1 MSVAAGTR
9 VRATSRTRRRRGR
22 TVEGQARRA
31 DVWTYFGLLV
41 VLIFFGAPLLWIL
54 SLSLRDQAEVLAA
67 TLNPIPSAPT
77 LDNYTTILQSAQF
90 PHFLLNSLLLSL
102 GGAIGAMLVTVP
114 AAYAFSRLDF
124 RGRKGLLLGV
134 LALQMISPLVVA
146 FPLYR
151 YFASLGLL
159 DSMVAVGAVYVAI
172 LMPLATWMLKGF
184 FDGIPKDLDDA
195 ALLDGASRP
204 VVLWRVVL
212 PIARPGLTA
221 VFVLMAILAW
231 GEFVIPY
238 ILLTS
243 PSRLPISVGILNFQG
258 TYATNATG
266 ILAAGGVLAIL
277 PAVLVFVVLQRFI
290 VGAFLAGALKG

>member
-1 MSVAAGTR
+1 MSVAAHTT
-9 VRATSRTRRRRGR
+9 VRATSRRRRR
-22 TVEGQARRA
+22 TVGQQARRA
-31 DVWTYFGLLV
+31 DVLTYVGLLL

-54 SLSLRDQAEVLAA
+54 SLSLRNQAEVLAA

-90 PHFLLNSLLLSL
+90 PRFLLNSLLLSL
-102 GGAIGAMLVTVP
+102 GGAVGAMLVSVP

-159 DSMVAVGAVYVAI
+159 DSMVAVGVVYVAI

-195 ALLDGASRP
+195 ALLDGASRA
-204 VVLWRVVL
+204 VVLWRIVL
-212 PIARPGLTA
+212 PVARPGLTA

-243 PSRLPISVGILNFQG
+243 PSELPISVGILNFQG

-277 PAVLVFVVLQRFI
+277 PAILVFVVLQRFI

>member
-1 MSVAAGTR
+1 MSAAAAGRAR
-9 VRATSRTRRRRGR
+9 VATRRPRRTIAR
-22 TVEGQARRA
+22 TARRDDA
-31 DVWTYFGLLV
+31 FTYLGMVLV
-41 VLIFFGAPLLWIL
+41 VIFFGAPLLWIL
-54 SLSLRDQAEVLAA
+54 SLSLRNQAEVLGA
-67 TLNPIPSAPT
+67 TLNPIPHAPT
-77 LDNYTTILQSAQF
+77 LDNYSSILQSAQF
-90 PHFLLNSLLLSL
+90 PHFLLNSLLLAV
-102 GGAIGAMLVTVP
+102 GGALGAMLVAIP

-124 RGRKGLLLGV
+124 RGRRGLLIGV
-134 LALQMISPLVVA
+134 LALQMISPLVIA

-184 FDGIPKDLDDA
+184 FDGIPKELDDA
-195 ALLDGASRP
+195 ALLDGASRF
-204 VVLWRVVL
+204 VVLRRIIL
-212 PIARPGLTA
+212 PVARPGLTA
-221 VFVLMAILAW
+221 VFVLTAILAW

-243 PSRLPISVGILNFQG
+243 PSQLPISVGILNFQG

-277 PAVLVFVVLQRFI
+277 PAILVFVVLQRFI
-290 VGAFLAGALKG
+290 VGAFVAGALKG